1 MLVFK
6 NILRTYMLRM
16 DISTTTH
23 ACTLKHIFFVQ
34 RIQSPSV
41 KKVNTDNWSNPY
53 TKVAYICRQCSK
65 PLPPGNK
72 QSWKSHFESHFDIK
86 NFGCYICEKRFRLKG
101 DLKRHITNVHG
112 ELCIDDRILKF
123 NDKIEIPPID
133 PDEENIDGLT
143 PSDYVRHVFL
153 CKECEKVLAWKSR
166 AGWKSHYESHLNIKR
181 FGCYICTQPFR
192 LKGDLKRHVENVHKE
207 TFESERVVIL
217 A

>member
-1 MLVFK
+1 M
-6 NILRTYMLRM
+6 
-16 DISTTTH
+16 
-23 ACTLKHIFFVQ
+23 
-34 RIQSPSV
+34 
-41 KKVNTDNWSNPY
+41 
-53 TKVAYICRQCSK
+53 
-65 PLPPGNK
+65 
-72 QSWKSHFESHFDIK
+72 
-86 NFGCYICEKRFRLKG
+86 
-101 DLKRHITNVHG
+101 
-112 ELCIDDRILKF
+112 
-123 NDKIEIPPID
+123 PPID

-143 PSDYVRHVFL
+143 PSEYVRHVFL